1 MSVTPRVGGDS
12 PGSLV
17 PSGLQ
22 VEAMQAGSGEAS
34 HTDVRT
40 DRIGGFFRYLRRNP
54 SLLVGALLLLSLVLF
69 SVIGA
74 LLVDTQRARPLS
86 VMAIQPPSRELLF
99 GSDRQGRDLLAVMI
113 AGTPLTIRIGL
124 IAGFIGV
131 GVGTVLA
138 FLAAYYGGILDT
150 IIRGMV
156 DIGLTV
162 PGLVVLIIL
171 AVTIREGITVNQ
183 MALVVACLA
192 WLYPTRVIR
201 AQVLSMRERA
211 WVQVARLSG
220 MSGPEVII
228 KEMLPNLFP
237 YLAAALVN
245 SVSAAVLASIGL
257 EALGLG
263 PIESPTL
270 GMTVYWVQ
278 FNAAIINGWWWWWME
293 PIVILFIL
301 FVGLFLVSLGLDEIA
316 NPRLRRTV

>member
-1 MSVTPRVGGDS
+1 MSVTPDLGSELSGPVAAGRS
-12 PGSLV
+12 PGTVS
-17 PSGLQ
+17 
-22 VEAMQAGSGEAS
+22 EEAS
-34 HTDVRT
+34 GSQVQQ
-40 DRIGGFFRYLRRNP
+40 DRIGAVARYLKRNP
-54 SLLVGALLLLSLVLF
+54 SLVVGALMLLSLLLF
-69 SVIGA
+69 SIVGA
-74 LLVDTQRARPLS
+74 FTYDLQRARPLS
-86 VMAIQPPSRELLF
+86 VMAIQPPSWELPF

-124 IAGFIGV
+124 IAGLIGV
-131 GVGTVLA
+131 GIGTVLA
-138 FLAAYYGGILDT
+138 FFAAYYGGIVDT
-150 IIRGMV
+150 IVRGLV

-201 AQVLSMRERA
+201 AQVLSMRERS

-220 MSGPEVII
+220 LSGPEVIV

-278 FNAAIINGWWWWWME
+278 FNAAIINGWWWWWVA

-316 NPRLRRTV
+316 NPRLRRSV

>member
-1 MSVTPRVGGDS
+1 MSITPNIGSEIPGPLATGQMPLAREGEASRELIRVDRVGGV
-12 PGSLV
+12 L
-17 PSGLQ
+17 
-22 VEAMQAGSGEAS
+22 
-34 HTDVRT
+34 
-40 DRIGGFFRYLRRNP
+40 RYFRRNP
-54 SLLVGALLLLSLVLF
+54 SLLIGLLMLLTLVLF

-86 VMAIQPPSRELLF
+86 VMAIQPPSWELPF

-113 AGTPLTIRIGL
+113 AGTPLTLRIGL
-124 IAGFIGV
+124 IAGLIGV
-131 GVGTVLA
+131 IAGTILGFVA
-138 FLAAYYGGILDT
+138 GYYGGAVDAGV
-150 IIRGMV
+150 RGIV
-156 DIGLTV
+156 DVGLTV

-171 AVTIREGITVNQ
+171 AVSIREGITVNQ

-201 AQVLSMRERA
+201 AQVLSMRERS

-220 MSGPEVII
+220 LSGPEVIV

-245 SVSAAVLASIGL
+245 AVSAAVLASIGL

-278 FNAAIINGWWWWWME
+278 FNAAIINGWWWWWVA

>member
-1 MSVTPRVGGDS
+1 LFSGI
-12 PGSLV
+12 GSLV
-17 PSGLQ
+17 
-22 VEAMQAGSGEAS
+22 VKTE
-34 HTDVRT
+34 
-40 DRIGGFFRYLRRNP
+40 
-54 SLLVGALLLLSLVLF
+54 
-69 SVIGA
+69 
-74 LLVDTQRARPLS
+74 RARPLS
-86 VMAIQPPSRELLF
+86 VMAIQPPSWELPF

-113 AGTPLTIRIGL
+113 AGTPLTLRIGL

-131 GVGTVLA
+131 TLGTILGFVSG
-138 FLAAYYGGILDT
+138 YYGGPVDT
-150 IIRGMV
+150 VVRGMV
-156 DIGLTV
+156 DVGLTI
-162 PGLVVLIIL
+162 PGLLVLIIL

-201 AQVLSMRERA
+201 SQVLTMRERS

-220 MSGPEVII
+220 MGGFEVII

-245 SVSAAVLASIGL
+245 AVSAAVLASIGL

-278 FNAAIINGWWWWWME
+278 FNAAIINGWWWWWVA
-293 PIVILFIL
+293 PIVILFVL

>member
-1 MSVTPRVGGDS
+1 MSVTPNIGS
-12 PGSLV
+12 EIPGPVATGERPAL
-17 PSGLQ
+17 
-22 VEAMQAGSGEAS
+22 GEAS
-34 HTDVRT
+34 VALVRT
-40 DRIGGFFRYLRRNP
+40 DRVGAVVRYFKRNP
-54 SLLVGALLLLSLVLF
+54 SLIVGTVMLMSLLLF
-69 SVIGA
+69 SVIGS
-74 LLVDTQRARPLS
+74 LTVNTQRARPLS
-86 VMAIQPPSRELLF
+86 TMATQPPSWELPF
-99 GSDRQGRDLLAVMI
+99 GSDRQGRDLLAVMV
-113 AGTPLTIRIGL
+113 AGTPLTARIGV
-124 IAGFIGV
+124 IAGLIGV
-131 GVGTVLA
+131 GGGTILA
-138 FLAAYYGGILDT
+138 FIGAFYGGIADT
-150 IIRGMV
+150 IIRGLV
-156 DIGLTV
+156 DVGLTV

-171 AVTIREGITVNQ
+171 AVTIRQGITVNQ

-201 AQVLSMRERA
+201 AQVLSMRERS

-220 MSGPEVII
+220 QSGPEIII

-245 SVSAAVLASIGL
+245 AISGAILASVGL

-278 FNAAIINGWWWWWME
+278 FNAAIINGWWWWWVA
-293 PIVILFIL
+293 PIVILFVL

>member
-1 MSVTPRVGGDS
+1 MSVTDNIVADDLRPGASPPVPVGAPPDAAIAYDA
-12 PGSLV
+12 P
-17 PSGLQ
+17 
-22 VEAMQAGSGEAS
+22 
-34 HTDVRT
+34 
-40 DRIGGFFRYLRRNP
+40 DRLAAFLRYLRRNP
-54 SLLVGALLLLSLVLF
+54 SLIVGTVMLLSLLLF
-69 SVIGA
+69 SGIGA

-86 VMAIQPPSRELLF
+86 VMAIQPPSWELPF

-113 AGTPLTIRIGL
+113 AGTPLTLRIGL
-124 IAGFIGV
+124 IAGMLGV
-131 GVGTVLA
+131 GIGTLLA
-138 FLAAYYGGILDT
+138 FVSAYYGGLTDT
-150 IIRGMV
+150 IIRGIV

-162 PGLVVLIIL
+162 PGLLVLIIV

-183 MALVVACLA
+183 MALVVASLA

-201 AQVLSMRERA
+201 SQVLTMRERS

-220 MSGPEVII
+220 MTGPEVIV

-245 SVSAAVLASIGL
+245 SISAAVLASVGL

-278 FNAAIINGWWWWWME
+278 FNAAVINGWWWWWVA
-293 PIVILFIL
+293 PIAILFIL
-301 FVGLFLVSLGLDEIA
+301 FVGLFLLSVGLDEIA
-316 NPRLRRTV
+316 NPRLRRAV

>member
-1 MSVTPRVGGDS
+1 MSVTPQIGGDVSGPLVTGQAPTATVAEAGRDLVQADRVGA
-12 PGSLV
+12 V
-17 PSGLQ
+17 
-22 VEAMQAGSGEAS
+22 
-34 HTDVRT
+34 T
-40 DRIGGFFRYLRRNP
+40 RYLRRNP
-54 SLLVGALLLLSLVLF
+54 GLVVGILMLLSLLLF
-69 SVIGA
+69 SVIGS
-74 LLVDTQRARPLS
+74 LLVDTARARPLS
-86 VMAIQPPSRELLF
+86 VMAIQPPSWELPF

-113 AGTPLTIRIGL
+113 AGTPLTIRIGV
-124 IAGFIGV
+124 IAGLIGV

-138 FLAAYYGGILDT
+138 FVSAFYGGLLDT
-150 IIRGMV
+150 IIRGLV
-156 DIGLTV
+156 DVGLTV
-162 PGLVVLIIL
+162 PGLLVLIIL

-201 AQVLSMRERA
+201 SQVLSMRERS

-220 MSGPEVII
+220 MSGPEII
-228 KEMLPNLFP
+228 VKEMLPNLFP

-278 FNAAIINGWWWWWME
+278 FNAAIINGWWWWWTA

-301 FVGLFLVSLGLDEIA
+301 FVGLFLISVGLDEIA
-316 NPRLRRTV
+316 NPRLRKTV

>member
-1 MSVTPRVGGDS
+1 MSISPQVSQTTVGDA
-12 PGSLV
+12 PGAIGLGAPTGSSL
-17 PSGLQ
+17 
-22 VEAMQAGSGEAS
+22 AEAS
-34 HTDVRT
+34 SRNVEI
-40 DRIGGFFRYLRRNP
+40 DRLGAVLRYLRRNP
-54 SLLVGALLLLSLVLF
+54 SLIVGTAMLLGLGLF
-69 SVIGA
+69 SGIGA
-74 LLVDTQRARPLS
+74 LLVDTANARPLS
-86 VMAIQPPSRELLF
+86 VMAIQPPSWELPF

-113 AGTPLTIRIGL
+113 AGTPLTIRIGV
-124 IAGFIGV
+124 IAGLIGV

-138 FLAAYYGGILDT
+138 FVSAFYGGILDT
-150 IIRGMV
+150 VVRGLV

-162 PGLVVLIIL
+162 PGLLVLIIL

-201 AQVLSMRERA
+201 SQVLSMRERS

-220 MSGPEVII
+220 MTGPEII
-228 KEMLPNLFP
+228 VKEMLPNLFP

-245 SVSAAVLASIGL
+245 SISNAVLASVGL

-278 FNAAIINGWWWWWME
+278 FNAALINGWWWWWTA

-316 NPRLRRTV
+316 NPRLRRAV